1 MTREELAIGA
11 NLDPRAVAF
20 YRDVIGRLRAASV
33 PFLVGGAWALERY
46 TGIAART
53 KDLDLFFRQAD
64 LANALQVLTD
74 AGYRTE
80 LTSPVWLAKAF
91 MGEHLVDLIFNAG
104 NEGAPVD
111 DSWFVHAPR
120 STVLGYRLRLVPPEE
135 MIWQKAF
142 LMERDRFDGADVL
155 HLIRAAQGRLDWK
168 RLKDRFGIHWRVLL
182 AHLVLFDYVYPSDR
196 ACVPDS
202 LRRELLERARAEVG
216 RQAPEA
222 REDLR
227 LCYGTFLS
235 RYQYT
240 DDIERLG
247 YTDARKA

>member
-1 MTREELAIGA
+1 MTRRTIPNDA
-11 NLDPRAVAF
+11 NQDPRAVAF
-20 YRDVIGRLRAASV
+20 YCDVVDRLQAASV
-33 PFLVGGAWALERY
+33 PFLVGGAWAFECY
-46 TGIAART
+46 TGIPGHT
-53 KDLDLFFRQAD
+53 KDLDLFLRQAHLD
-64 LANALQVLTD
+64 NALRTLTD
-74 AGYRTE
+74 AGYQTE
-80 LTSPVWLAKAF
+80 LTSPVWLAKVL

-111 DSWFVHAPR
+111 DSWFEHAPQAK
-120 STVLGYRLRLVPPEE
+120 VLRRQLYLVPREE

-155 HLIRAAQGRLDWK
+155 HLIRAARGRLDWK
-168 RLKDRFGIHWRVLL
+168 RLQERFGIHWRVLL

-196 ACVPDS
+196 AYIPDD
-202 LRRELLERARAEVG
+202 LRRELLERAQAEVG
-216 RQAPEA
+216 RRTLEA

-235 RYQYT
+235 RYQYVT
-240 DDIERLG
+240 DVEHLG